1 MVIFQWLVGALLM
14 FVLLPLCLAAIW
26 FGVSDNWVNTLS
38 ILGGVLGLAFTFWA
52 LSKFNWS

>member
-1 MVIFQWLVGALLM
+1 M